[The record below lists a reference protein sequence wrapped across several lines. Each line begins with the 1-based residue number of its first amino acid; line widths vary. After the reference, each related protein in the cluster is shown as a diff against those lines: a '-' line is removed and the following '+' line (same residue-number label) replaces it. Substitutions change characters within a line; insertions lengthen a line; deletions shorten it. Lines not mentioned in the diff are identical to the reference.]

1 VAVVHD
7 GVTLLQLNVEGLTKM
22 KINVLTHLVQAHAVT
37 AIRLQKARYK
47 DRSHLKIP
55 EMKINVL
62 THLVQ
67 AHAVTAIR
75 LQKARYKDR
84 SHLKIP
90 GHTLATCTESE
101 LYGTA
106 TFVKHHAN

>member
-7 GVTLLQLNVEGLTKM
+7 GVTLLQLNVEGLTK
-22 KINVLTHLVQAHAVT
+22 
-37 AIRLQKARYK
+37 
-47 DRSHLKIP
+47 
-55 EMKINVL
+55 MKINVL